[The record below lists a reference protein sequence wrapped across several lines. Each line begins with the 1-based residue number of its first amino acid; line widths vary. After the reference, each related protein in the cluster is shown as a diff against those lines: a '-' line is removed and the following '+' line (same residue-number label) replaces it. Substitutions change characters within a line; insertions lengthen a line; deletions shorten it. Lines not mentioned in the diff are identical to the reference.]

1 MHQYRLLDLQ
11 GKKPIGIF
19 NTDEVISIIKGFK
32 ACNNGLDSN
41 CWFTVRCY
49 FVNNEKDRNHPIYVI
64 NGENTKIVLPEP
76 QTKGEKSI
84 VWKVCLP

>member
-1 MHQYRLLDLQ
+1 MHQYRLLNLQ
-11 GKKPIGIF
+11 GKKHIGIF

-32 ACNNGLDSN
+32 ACSNGLYAN